1 MGLQICFDTLKVF
14 CNNTMS
20 TTNFDPASWTLLRGW
35 DKVDKSYGVQPGD
48 FPARPWILY
57 CPETHHLYLSKR
69 GQEDPP
75 TDQWYQVYQGG
86 DREPTEEPCLAVD
99 IVGGT
104 AQIRILQHTDAS
116 GEGPLPSTKPI
127 PKPRSPVQKAWILRR
142 GWDKVSESYGV
153 QPSDFPV
160 NPWVLYCPRT
170 HHLYLSKSFQATPPT
185 GQWYQLYQ
193 HREPTEEPCI
203 AIEIVDGIARILD
216 TREYTDAR
224 RFSGEECILVRDS
237 EVPSDALETELYRRI
252 SSMLHTVREYTD
264 ARRFSAEPLPS
275 DDLETELCR
284 RISSTLLKASDP
296 PAPKGAWTISDGLT
310 AAQRLQATWK
320 KDPAPDAPPAAALP
334 PPAPEPDL
342 EVWGRVTWDSIPE
355 TCDTNLVRFPTATFE
370 PESSKRLSLV
380 HRYLEASPGTHEAF
394 ITMNA
399 RRIPGCRRIK
409 QCRKQSTPG

>member
-193 HREPTEEPCI
+193 DRGEPTEEPCI
-203 AIEIVDGIARILD
+203 AIEIVDGTARILD
-216 TREYTDAR
+216 TREYADAR
-224 RFSGEECILVRDS
+224 RFSGEACILVRDS
-237 EVPSDALETELYRRI
+237 EKPSEALETELVRRI
-252 SSMLHTVREYTD
+252 SSVE
-264 ARRFSAEPLPS
+264 LPS
-275 DDLETELCR
+275 NSWNVTAFQR
-284 RISSTLLKASDP
+284 VSAV
-296 PAPKGAWTISDGLT
+296 ISDSARNLWEQVKDHF
-310 AAQRLQATWK
+310 AANAIETHVTRHKEVRDHERETST
-320 KDPAPDAPPAAALP
+320 D
-334 PPAPEPDL
+334 EPITPSAVCADVPKSFNVKGTFSKCARFE
-342 EVWGRVTWDSIPE
+342 EVSNHGTK
-355 TCDTNLVRFPTATFE
+355 PT
-370 PESSKRLSLV
+370 PL
-380 HRYLEASPGTHEAF
+380 
-394 ITMNA
+394 
-399 RRIPGCRRIK
+399 
-409 QCRKQSTPG
+409 